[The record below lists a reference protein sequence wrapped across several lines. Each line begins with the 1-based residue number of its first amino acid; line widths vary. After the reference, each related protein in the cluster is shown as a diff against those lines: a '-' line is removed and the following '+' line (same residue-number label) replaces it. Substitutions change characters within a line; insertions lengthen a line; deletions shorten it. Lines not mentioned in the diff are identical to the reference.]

1 MDSNIDTIRE
11 ALKMG
16 RDFFNGF
23 NCTCDPE
30 VGLTCEPCAR
40 GMEMHRALAALST
53 IEAEAIRREWI
64 SVNDRLPRDEGQY
77 LVLCRN
83 GYFIAVWN
91 PEAFCWDDADGDDYW
106 KDPIGYFTHW
116 MNLPDMPPLS
126 AEPAQDDGK
135 PEGEESRDERL
146 ATKQLLGAGCH
157 DECGGLPEEDR

>member
-1 MDSNIDTIRE
+1 MDDKIDKVRE
-11 ALKMG
+11 ALDRLK
-16 RDFFNGF
+16 GF
-23 NCTCDPE
+23 THHAADNQDAEDIKTVCS
-30 VGLTCEPCAR
+30 
-40 GMEMHRALAALST
+40 ALSA
-53 IEAEAIRREWI
+53 IDPEAIRREWI

-126 AEPAQDDGK
+126 AILSAEPAQDDGK
-135 PEGEESRDERL
+135 EEAKE
-146 ATKQLLGAGCH
+146 
-157 DECGGLPEEDR
+157 